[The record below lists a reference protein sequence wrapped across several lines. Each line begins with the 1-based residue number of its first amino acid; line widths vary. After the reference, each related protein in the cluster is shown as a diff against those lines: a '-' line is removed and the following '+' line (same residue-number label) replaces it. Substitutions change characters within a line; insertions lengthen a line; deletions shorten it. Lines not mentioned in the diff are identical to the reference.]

1 MKNITLLFVGLLIF
15 FSVQC
20 QNKKNNQQ
28 NTSKNMQS
36 IYDFEMF
43 DIDGNKVSLGQ
54 FKGKVMIIVNVASK
68 CGLTPQYVELQ
79 EFYEQYKEKGVVVL
93 GFPANNFG
101 AQEPGTNSE
110 IKEFCTK
117 NYGVTFPMFAKIS
130 VKGDDIHPL
139 YQYLTQ
145 KKLNGVGDFPVKWNF
160 QKFIIN
166 KEGKL
171 VESVEPTTTV
181 TDSKFKSLIQ
191 SLL

>member
-101 AQEPGTNSE
+101 DQEPGTNSE

-181 TDSKFKSLIQ
+181 TDTKFKSLIQ

>member
-181 TDSKFKSLIQ
+181 TDTKFKSLIQ

>member
-1 MKNITLLFVGLLIF
+1 MKKVYVLTLWLLGFLF
-15 FSVQC
+15 VQC
-20 QNKKNNQQ
+20 QTQQKNTQK
-28 NTSKNMQS
+28 SGNMKS
-36 IYDFEMF
+36 VHDFEMVT
-43 DIDGNKVSLGQ
+43 IDGQKVSLSQ
-54 FKGKVMIIVNVASK
+54 YKGKVLVIVNVASK
-68 CGLTPQYVELQ
+68 CGLTPQYADLQ
-79 EFYEQYKEKGVVVL
+79 EFYEKYKGKGVEVL

-145 KKLNGVGDFPVKWNF
+145 KSQNGVLDAPVKWNF

-166 KEGKL
+166 KEGKV
-171 VESVEPTTTV
+171 VESIEPTTPV
-181 TDSKFKSLIQ
+181 TDPRFKEILSK
-191 SLL
+191 LL